1 MSSRSFSKNE
11 VIFRQGDDAQEM
23 FDIVSGSVGVYINYG
38 QENETQLTVLKAGNF
53 LGEMGLIENYPR
65 SATAVAM
72 EDGTKLQ
79 VIDDAEFSA
88 YFKDQPERLLEIM
101 RQISARIR
109 ERTEDYKAAC
119 QIRDEMIGTNPEKR
133 SKTLLEKIKTQH
145 PPLNS
150 FRRPPGRENTRHGT
164 AGDYTEQHR
173 PGSCRG
179 RHGHRLGRCH
189 RSDQ

>member
-79 VIDDAEFSA
+79 VIDDAEFSHIL
-88 YFKDQPERLLEIM
+88 R
-101 RQISARIR
+101 ISPNGFWKSCARSAPAFANAPRI
-109 ERTEDYKAAC
+109 
-119 QIRDEMIGTNPEKR
+119 IKR
-133 SKTLLEKIKTQH
+133 
-145 PPLNS
+145 P
-150 FRRPPGRENTRHGT
+150 
-164 AGDYTEQHR
+164 A
-173 PGSCRG
+173 
-179 RHGHRLGRCH
+179 
-189 RSDQ
+189 RSVTK

>member
-1 MSSRSFSKNE
+1 MSSKSFSKNE

-23 FDIVSGSVGVYINYG
+23 FDIVSGSVGVYVNYG

-119 QIRDEMIGTNPEKR
+119 LIRDEMIGTNPEKR
-133 SKTLLEKIKTQH
+133 SKTLLEKIKNV
-145 PPLNS
+145 LNVWNNELNEVDPDVPYFAFFNGGTYVPYRS
-150 FRRPPGRENTRHGT
+150 IRR
-164 AGDYTEQHR
+164 
-173 PGSCRG
+173 
-179 RHGHRLGRCH
+179 
-189 RSDQ
+189 